1 MGIVQPGLNQF
12 RPQSAGQWCEHQV
25 LRHLELGLSD
35 AFQIFHGV
43 DWSSVHE
50 GRQWFGE
57 LDAVVMAPNGNLVIL
72 EVKSGD
78 LEVRDTGLYKH
89 YGGQVKNVG
98 HQSRQQHSA
107 IRVRLRQAGW
117 TGIHVGHLLVLPDAR
132 IAQDTIAYPRER
144 IVDATEQD
152 DLCRRVTEAISSAG
166 QESLDLERLRQF
178 LLDQFDLQPDPTAR
192 IGQLNEAVRVM
203 SDGLAQWV
211 PCIQH
216 SGGVFQI
223 QATGGSGKTQLALR
237 LLKDA
242 ASNHQRAR
250 YVCFNRPL
258 CDHLARIAPPQVEVI
273 TFHQLARDC
282 WERQHGEPDFGNADI
297 FDRMVHHYAQWMQSQ
312 PPTVDLL
319 IVDESQ
325 DFDAAWVTALIG
337 ALRPTGKLYL
347 MGDDDQAIYGRE
359 SPTIAEAVTITTQ
372 DNFRSP
378 RSIVDTIN
386 LLGLAKQPIRAR
398 SPVDGELPGW
408 HVYDSAQDAGGIKAT
423 NNVVKKLLQD
433 GFTTQQ
439 IVLLTLRGKAHSRL
453 LAESHLGNM
462 ALRTFTGR
470 YDTAGNPIWSQGE
483 LFADTVMRFKG
494 CAAPVVVLCE
504 MEFTELDDATRRKLF
519 VAFTRAQ
526 YRLECVLT
534 ASAERAMSAALAAT

>member
-1 MGIVQPGLNQF
+1 MAIVQPSLNLR

-25 LRHLELGLSD
+25 LRCLEIGLPD
-35 AFQIFHGV
+35 TFQIFHGV
-43 DWSSVHE
+43 DWSTVHE
-50 GRQWFGE
+50 GQQWFGE
-57 LDAVVMAPNGNLVIL
+57 LDAVVMAPSGNLVIL

-78 LEVRDTGLYKH
+78 LEVGETGLRKR
-89 YGGQVKNVG
+89 YGDHSKNVG
-98 HQSRQQHSA
+98 RQARQQYA
-107 IRVRLRQAGW
+107 AMRVRLRQAGW
-117 TGIHVGHLLVLPDAR
+117 TSIHIEHLLVLPDAS
-132 IAQDTIAYPRER
+132 ITQDTIAYPRER
-144 IVDATEQD
+144 IVDASEQD
-152 DLCRRVTEAISSAG
+152 QLCRRVTEAISPAAS
-166 QESLDLERLRQF
+166 ESVDLDRLRQF

-192 IGQLNEAVRVM
+192 IGQLQEAVRVM

-211 PCIQH
+211 PRIQH
-216 SGGVFQI
+216 PGGLFQI

-237 LLKDA
+237 LLIDA

-258 CDHLARIAPPQVEVI
+258 ADHLVRIAPPQAEVL

-282 WERQHGEPDFGNADI
+282 WERHHGAPDFSEAGI
-297 FDRMVHHYAQWMQSQ
+297 FDKMVSHYGAWVQSQ
-312 PPTVDLL
+312 APSIDLL

-325 DFDAAWVTALIG
+325 DFDAAWVSALIC
-337 ALRPTGKLYL
+337 ALRPAGKLYL
-347 MGDDDQAIYGRE
+347 MGDEDQAVYERE
-359 SPTIAEAVTITTQ
+359 MPSIAEAVTITTQ

-378 RSIVDTIN
+378 RFIVETIN
-386 LLGLAKQPIRAR
+386 ALGLTTQPIRAR

-408 HVYDSAQDAGGIKAT
+408 HVYDSAVDPGGLRIT
-423 NNVVKKLLQD
+423 NSVVQKLIDD

-453 LAESHLGNM
+453 LAESQLGHH

-470 YDTAGNPIWSQGE
+470 YDAAGNAIWTPGE

-504 MEFTELDDATRRKLF
+504 MEFGELDDATRRKLF

-534 ASAERAMSAALAAT
+534 AAAERAMTAALAAT